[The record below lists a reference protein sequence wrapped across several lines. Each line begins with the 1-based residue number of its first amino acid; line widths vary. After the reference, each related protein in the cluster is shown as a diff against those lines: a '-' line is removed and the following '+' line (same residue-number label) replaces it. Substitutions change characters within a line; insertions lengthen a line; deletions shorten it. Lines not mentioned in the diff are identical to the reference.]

1 MCGFRRSG
9 LLPDPR
15 RANIPWIAATKL
27 VMTRTRKR
35 AGHYRS
41 SSACQRA
48 ARGTNDVR
56 GAFRVCIEPDNSRR
70 QGAKSAPERSGAHF
84 AAHRTAAQ
92 PTDFTR
98 ISRIFTASRA
108 ASGAFLAKAR

>member
-35 AGHYRS
+35 AGQYRS

-70 QGAKSAPERSGAHF
+70 QGAKSAPERPAPILPRTEPPRSRQISRGFHAYSPLHAPPLAHF
-84 AAHRTAAQ
+84 
-92 PTDFTR
+92 
-98 ISRIFTASRA
+98 
-108 ASGAFLAKAR
+108 